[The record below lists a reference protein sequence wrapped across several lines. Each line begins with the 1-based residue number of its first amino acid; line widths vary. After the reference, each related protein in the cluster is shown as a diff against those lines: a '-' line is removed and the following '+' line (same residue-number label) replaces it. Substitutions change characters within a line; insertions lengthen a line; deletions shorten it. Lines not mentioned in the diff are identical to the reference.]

1 MKIMLWAVLIGA
13 VLFMLAPL
21 PVLAQTD
28 KWTAPANFTPPLN
41 DITVTSTA
49 TLLCPANA
57 NQIYCNCRNIGADTM
72 RIGDST
78 VTASKGLPVQ
88 TTETV
93 EVRTRSAVY
102 GVSEGADTTAACLT
116 ETQ

>member
-1 MKIMLWAVLIGA
+1 MNRILRVFCLAV
-13 VLFMLAPL
+13 VLAPL
-21 PVLAQTD
+21 PAWAQTD
-28 KWTAPANFTPPLN
+28 KWTAPANFTPPLD

-49 TLLCPANA
+49 TILCPANA
-57 NQIYCNCRNIGADTM
+57 NQIYCSCRNTGVQTM
-72 RIGDST
+72 RVGDST

-88 TTETV
+88 ATETV

-102 GVSEGADTTAACLT
+102 GVSEGADTTVACLT